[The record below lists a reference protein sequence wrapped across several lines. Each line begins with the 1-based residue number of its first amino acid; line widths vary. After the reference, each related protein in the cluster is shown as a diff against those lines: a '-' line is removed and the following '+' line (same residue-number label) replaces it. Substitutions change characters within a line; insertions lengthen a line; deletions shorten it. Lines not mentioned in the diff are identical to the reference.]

1 MFKLTV
7 TAAALAVAFGA
18 QAQAQDDAE
27 EVDAATPAGLS
38 IELNAATTAE
48 SGGCTMSFLIE
59 NGHDAEIAKAVF
71 ETVLFDTDGQVERL
85 TLFDFGEL
93 PEGRPRVRQ
102 FTIPGKACDGFGRIL
117 FNGAS
122 TCEAGE
128 LGDAACTT
136 GLILDSRT
144 DIEVLG

>member
-1 MFKLTV
+1 MLKSTV
-7 TAAALAVAFGA
+7 TAAALAAVIGT
-18 QAQAQDDAE
+18 QAQAQ
-27 EVDAATPAGLS
+27 EVEAAAPAGLS

-59 NGHDAEIAKAVF
+59 NGHDAEITKAVF

-117 FNGAS
+117 FNGAN

-128 LGDAACTT
+128 LGDGACTT

>member
-1 MFKLTV
+1 MLKSTV
-7 TAAALAVAFGA
+7 TAVALAAVIGA
-18 QAQAQDDAE
+18 QAQAQD
-27 EVDAATPAGLS
+27 EVEAASPAGLS

-59 NGHDAEIAKAVF
+59 NGRESDIAKAVF

-93 PEGRPRVRQ
+93 PQGRPRVRQ

-117 FNGAS
+117 FNGAN
-122 TCEAGE
+122 TCEAGD
-128 LGDAACTT
+128 LGEGACTE
-136 GLILDSRT
+136 GLILGSRT